1 MSNTNN
7 QISPQ
12 APSSAL
18 DFQQKYSQTAK
29 KNQRFRKSL
38 RHSGN
43 EIVKYDTAFEN
54 LKAYYFHTRST
65 NKITHSCFSTH
76 YSNCNVFVS

>member
-7 QISPQ
+7 QIATQ
-12 APSSAL
+12 ARSSAL
-18 DFQQKYSQTAK
+18 DSQQKYSQTAK
-29 KNQRFRKSL
+29 KNERFRKSL

-65 NKITHSCFSTH
+65 NKITYSCFSTH
-76 YSNCNVFVS
+76 SSNFIVFVS